1 MADEE
6 GPTEQELEAR
16 RRASAQDAAGDLA
29 RMGVDPRLLG
39 LDPVTSQHSGQPPA
53 TEPRPSQPPAPP
65 TPAAGEGAGG
75 GAGPGESAPG
85 ADQAP
90 PSAHG
95 DVVPLRPEFAGPAP
109 MPVGPPPPSTPPA
122 TPAINPALGPPP
134 GHYLAPP
141 TEPAPAP
148 QPASAAT
155 PYSATSAPV
164 EELLART
171 AAGKP
176 APSTSGRWMKAVT
189 FGLVT
194 PDAAETVGSERMLVG
209 ALRTRQAD
217 RRVVA
222 FNAGKGGVGATTV
235 AMGVAT
241 AFAALRDDPT
251 VLVDAHSGTASL
263 GQMLGVPAALTG
275 RDLVADADAEP
286 TVVPGGLRVVDG
298 CGWGTPLR
306 RADVP
311 PLLDRLGRDHVFT
324 LVDVGNDPGEAA
336 YAALAR
342 SDQTVIVTCAG
353 AWGLSSARVAAARL
367 RDVDTFAIDRAIYV
381 VVCTNDESYRKVHRE
396 VMQQLAQGPVRAVV
410 VPPDPELAAGQP
422 FDPGRVRP
430 ATREAMLEVAAAI
443 AVTSGVH

>member
-1 MADEE
+1 M
-6 GPTEQELEAR
+6 
-16 RRASAQDAAGDLA
+16 S
-29 RMGVDPRLLG
+29 
-39 LDPVTSQHSGQPPA
+39 
-53 TEPRPSQPPAPP
+53 
-65 TPAAGEGAGG
+65 
-75 GAGPGESAPG
+75 
-85 ADQAP
+85 
-90 PSAHG
+90 
-95 DVVPLRPEFAGPAP
+95 
-109 MPVGPPPPSTPPA
+109 
-122 TPAINPALGPPP
+122 PALGPPP
-134 GHYLAPP
+134 GQYFSPHYD
-141 TEPAPAP
+141 PAPAP
-148 QPASAAT
+148 PPSAAAAA
-155 PYSATSAPV
+155 PSATSGPV
-164 EELLART
+164 EALLART
-171 AAGKP
+171 AAGKA
-176 APSTSGRWMKAVT
+176 APNTSGRWVRAVT

-209 ALRTRQAD
+209 ALRTRQND

-222 FNAGKGGVGATTV
+222 FNAGKGGVGTTTV

-241 AFAALRDDPT
+241 AFAALREDAT

-275 RDLVADADAEP
+275 RDLVADADVDP
-286 TVVPGGLRVVDG
+286 TIVPGGLRVVDG

-311 PLLDRLGRDHVFT
+311 PLLDRLGRDHAFT

-410 VPPDPELAAGQP
+410 VPPDPELASGQP
-422 FDPGRVRP
+422 FDPSRVRP

-443 AVTSGVH
+443 AVTSGLH

>member
-6 GPTEQELEAR
+6 GPTERELEAR

-39 LDPVTSQHSGQPPA
+39 LDPVTSPPPAGQPPA
-53 TEPRPSQPPAPP
+53 TEPPATHPTDLSTPPG
-65 TPAAGEGAGG
+65 GERADGVAVPRDSVT
-75 GAGPGESAPG
+75 ATDQSSSAR
-85 ADQAP
+85 
-90 PSAHG
+90 G
-95 DVVPLRPEFAGPAP
+95 DVVPLRPEFAGPGP
-109 MPVGPPPPSTPPA
+109 MPVGSTPPSPYANPA
-122 TPAINPALGPPP
+122 TNPALGPPP
-134 GHYLAPP
+134 GRYLAPP
-141 TEPAPAP
+141 SEPAPAH
-148 QPASAAT
+148 PAPAAT

-171 AAGKP
+171 AASKP
-176 APSTSGRWMKAVT
+176 APNTSGRWMRAVT

-194 PDAAETVGSERMLVG
+194 PDSAETVGSERLLVG
-209 ALRTRQAD
+209 ALRTRQND

-222 FNAGKGGVGATTV
+222 FNAGKGGVGTTTV

-241 AFAALRDDPT
+241 AFAALREDPT

-311 PLLDRLGRDHVFT
+311 PLLDRLGRDHAFT

-410 VPPDPELAAGQP
+410 VPPDPDLAAGQP
-422 FDPGRVRP
+422 FDPSRVRP
-430 ATREAMLEVAAAI
+430 STREAMLEVAAAI

>member
-1 MADEE
+1 MTDEQD
-6 GPTEQELEAR
+6 GPTEEELEAR
-16 RRASAQDAAGDLA
+16 RRASAQDAAGDLS

-39 LDPVTSQHSGQPPA
+39 LDPVSAPPPPA
-53 TEPRPSQPPAPP
+53 GPDAASPSPAQ
-65 TPAAGEGAGG
+65 AGSG
-75 GAGPGESAPG
+75 GESPSDHG
-85 ADQAP
+85 A
-90 PSAHG
+90 
-95 DVVPLRPEFAGPAP
+95 VVPLRPEFADPASVPGGRPPQQPAP
-109 MPVGPPPPSTPPA
+109 PL
-122 TPAINPALGPPP
+122 NPALGPPP
-134 GHYLAPP
+134 GQYFSPHADS
-141 TEPAPAP
+141 APA
-148 QPASAAT
+148 T
-155 PYSATSAPV
+155 PPMAGQSRSVTSGPV
-164 EELLART
+164 ESLLART
-171 AAGKP
+171 TSGKT
-176 APSTSGRWMKAVT
+176 APSTSGRWVRAVT

-209 ALRTRQAD
+209 ALRTRQND

-222 FNAGKGGVGATTV
+222 FNAGKGGVGTTTV
-235 AMGVAT
+235 ALGVAT
-241 AFAALRDDPT
+241 AFAALREDPT

-275 RDLVADADAEP
+275 RDLVADTDAEP

-311 PLLDRLGRDHVFT
+311 PLLDRLGRDHAFT

-422 FDPGRVRP
+422 FDPSRVRP

-443 AVTSGVH
+443 AVTSGLH

>member
-1 MADEE
+1 MPDEE
-6 GPTEQELEAR
+6 DGPTGEELEAR

-39 LDPVTSQHSGQPPA
+39 LDPVSAPPPHHGPPPA
-53 TEPRPSQPPAPP
+53 EPTGPARPPDRSGGEAPSGHPAP
-65 TPAAGEGAGG
+65 GG
-75 GAGPGESAPG
+75 DPAPG
-85 ADQAP
+85 DR
-90 PSAHG
+90 G

-109 MPVGPPPPSTPPA
+109 THGGPSSTTPQSAGPPM
-122 TPAINPALGPPP
+122 NPALGPPP
-134 GHYLAPP
+134 GQYFMPPVESAPVP
-141 TEPAPAP
+141 PPAVPDP
-148 QPASAAT
+148 QA
-155 PYSATSAPV
+155 SATSAPV
-164 EELLART
+164 EALLART
-171 AAGKP
+171 AAAKP
-176 APSTSGRWMKAVT
+176 APNTSGRWVKAVT

-194 PDAAETVGSERMLVG
+194 PDAAETLGSERMLVG
-209 ALRTRQAD
+209 ALRTRQND

-222 FNAGKGGVGATTV
+222 FNAGKGGVGTTTV

-241 AFAALRDDPT
+241 AFAALREDPT

-275 RDLVADADAEP
+275 RDLVADAEVGP

-311 PLLDRLGRDHVFT
+311 PLLDRLGRDHTFT

-422 FDPGRVRP
+422 FDPSRVRP

-443 AVTSGVH
+443 AVTSGLH

>member
-1 MADEE
+1 MPDEQD
-6 GPTEQELEAR
+6 GPTEEELEAR
-16 RRASAQDAAGDLA
+16 RRASAQDAAGDLS

-39 LDPVTSQHSGQPPA
+39 LDPVSAPPQSA
-53 TEPRPSQPPAPP
+53 GSDAASPPAP
-65 TPAAGEGAGG
+65 TQDGSGGEAPSDHGA
-75 GAGPGESAPG
+75 
-85 ADQAP
+85 
-90 PSAHG
+90 
-95 DVVPLRPEFAGPAP
+95 VVPLRPEFADPASVPGGRPPQPAP
-109 MPVGPPPPSTPPA
+109 PMS
-122 TPAINPALGPPP
+122 PALGPPP
-134 GHYLAPP
+134 GQYFSPHADL
-141 TEPAPAP
+141 APAP
-148 QPASAAT
+148 PPMAEQSR
-155 PYSATSAPV
+155 SATSGPV
-164 EELLART
+164 ESLLART
-171 AAGKP
+171 SSGKA
-176 APSTSGRWMKAVT
+176 APSTSGRWVRAVT

-209 ALRTRQAD
+209 ALRTRQND

-222 FNAGKGGVGATTV
+222 FNAGKGGVGTTTV
-235 AMGVAT
+235 ALGVAT
-241 AFAALRDDPT
+241 AFAALREDPT

-275 RDLVADADAEP
+275 RDLVADTDAEP

-311 PLLDRLGRDHVFT
+311 PLLDRLGRDHAFT

-396 VMQQLAQGPVRAVV
+396 VMQQQAQGPVRAVV

-422 FDPGRVRP
+422 FDPSRVRP

-443 AVTSGVH
+443 AVTSGLH

>member
-1 MADEE
+1 MADEQD
-6 GPTEQELEAR
+6 GPTEEELEAR
-16 RRASAQDAAGDLA
+16 RRASAQDAAGDLS

-39 LDPVTSQHSGQPPA
+39 LDPVSAPPPPA
-53 TEPRPSQPPAPP
+53 GPEAASPPAP
-65 TPAAGEGAGG
+65 TQGGSGGEAPSDHGA
-75 GAGPGESAPG
+75 
-85 ADQAP
+85 
-90 PSAHG
+90 
-95 DVVPLRPEFAGPAP
+95 VVPLRPEFAGPASVP
-109 MPVGPPPPSTPPA
+109 GGRPPQQPAPSMS
-122 TPAINPALGPPP
+122 PALGPPP
-134 GHYLAPP
+134 GQYFSPHGD
-141 TEPAPAP
+141 PAPASP
-148 QPASAAT
+148 PMAEQPR
-155 PYSATSAPV
+155 SATVGPV
-164 EELLART
+164 ESLLART
-171 AAGKP
+171 TPGKA
-176 APSTSGRWMKAVT
+176 APSTSGRWVRAVT

-209 ALRTRQAD
+209 ALRTRQND

-222 FNAGKGGVGATTV
+222 FNAGKGGVGTTTV
-235 AMGVAT
+235 ALGVAT
-241 AFAALRDDPT
+241 AYAALRDDPT

-275 RDLVADADAEP
+275 RDLVADTDAEP

-311 PLLDRLGRDHVFT
+311 PLLDRLGRDHAFT

-422 FDPGRVRP
+422 FDPSRVRP

-443 AVTSGVH
+443 AVTSGLH

>member
-1 MADEE
+1 MTDEE
-6 GPTEQELEAR
+6 GPTQQELEAR
-16 RRASAQDAAGDLA
+16 RRASAQDAASDLA

-39 LDPVTSQHSGQPPA
+39 LDPVTSPPRAGQPPV
-53 TEPRPSQPPAPP
+53 TEPPPPSRPTEPS
-65 TPAAGEGAGG
+65 TPAGGEGAGG
-75 GAGPGESAPG
+75 VAGAREPTS
-85 ADQAP
+85 DR
-90 PSAHG
+90 G
-95 DVVPLRPEFAGPAP
+95 DVVPLRPEFAGPPP
-109 MPVGPPPPSTPPA
+109 MPAGPPSSSTPMYANPA
-122 TPAINPALGPPP
+122 TNPALGPPP
-134 GHYLAPP
+134 GQYLAPP
-141 TEPAPAP
+141 SEPAWQQQPAP
-148 QPASAAT
+148 AAT

-171 AAGKP
+171 AASKP
-176 APSTSGRWMKAVT
+176 APNTSGRWMRAVT

-194 PDAAETVGSERMLVG
+194 PDSAETVGSERMLVG
-209 ALRTRQAD
+209 ALRTRQND

-222 FNAGKGGVGATTV
+222 FNAGKGGVGTTTV

-241 AFAALRDDPT
+241 AFAALREDPT

-263 GQMLGVPAALTG
+263 GQMLGVPGALTG

-311 PLLDRLGRDHVFT
+311 PLLDRLGRDHTFT

-422 FDPGRVRP
+422 FDPSRVRP
-430 ATREAMLEVAAAI
+430 STREAMLEVAAAI

>member
-39 LDPVTSQHSGQPPA
+39 LDPVMSPPPA
-53 TEPRPSQPPAPP
+53 EQPPAPEP
-65 TPAAGEGAGG
+65 PPSHQPEPAAPATGEGVGG
-75 GAGPGESAPG
+75 PVAYGES
-85 ADQAP
+85 DQAP
-90 PSAHG
+90 RSDRG
-95 DVVPLRPEFAGPAP
+95 DVVPLRPEFAGPTP
-109 MPVGPPPPSTPPA
+109 MPVGPPSASTPPPSN
-122 TPAINPALGPPP
+122 PAMNPALGPPP

-141 TEPAPAP
+141 TQQAPAP
-148 QPASAAT
+148 QPAPAAS

-164 EELLART
+164 EEMLART

-176 APSTSGRWMKAVT
+176 APNTSGRWMKAVT

-222 FNAGKGGVGATTV
+222 FNAGKGGVGTTTV
-235 AMGVAT
+235 ALGVAT

-311 PLLDRLGRDHVFT
+311 PLLDRLGRDHAFT

-410 VPPDPELAAGQP
+410 VPPDPELATGQP
-422 FDPGRVRP
+422 FDPSRVRP
-430 ATREAMLEVAAAI
+430 TTREAMLEVAAAI

>member
-1 MADEE
+1 MPDEE
-6 GPTEQELEAR
+6 DGPTEEELEAR

-39 LDPVTSQHSGQPPA
+39 LDPVA
-53 TEPRPSQPPAPP
+53 APP
-65 TPAAGEGAGG
+65 PPPQPGRPPQQGPP
-75 GAGPGESAPG
+75 PGEPTPSARPPQSPGGEAPG
-85 ADQAP
+85 QQAP
-90 PSAHG
+90 GGDPARSDHG

-109 MPVGPPPPSTPPA
+109 VAGSTSPTGSA
-122 TPAINPALGPPP
+122 TSAPMSPALGPPP
-134 GHYLAPP
+134 GQYFSPQYD
-141 TEPAPAP
+141 PAPAP
-148 QPASAAT
+148 PAPAPT
-155 PYSATSAPV
+155 PSATSGPV
-164 EELLART
+164 EALLART
-171 AAGKP
+171 AAGKA
-176 APSTSGRWMKAVT
+176 APNTSGRWVRAVT

-209 ALRTRQAD
+209 ALRTRQND

-222 FNAGKGGVGATTV
+222 FNAGKGGVGTTTV

-241 AFAALRDDPT
+241 AFAALREDPT

-275 RDLVADADAEP
+275 RDLVADADAHP
-286 TVVPGGLRVVDG
+286 TIVPGGLRVVDG

-311 PLLDRLGRDHVFT
+311 PLLDRLGRDHAFT

-422 FDPGRVRP
+422 FDPSRVRP

-443 AVTSGVH
+443 AVTSGLH

>member
-1 MADEE
+1 MADEQD
-6 GPTEQELEAR
+6 GPTEEALEAR

-39 LDPVTSQHSGQPPA
+39 LDPVSTPPSPAGPPNQPPA
-53 TEPRPSQPPAPP
+53 ASPPAPSP
-65 TPAAGEGAGG
+65 DGSDGSAPG
-75 GAGPGESAPG
+75 GESAPSNHG
-85 ADQAP
+85 A
-90 PSAHG
+90 
-95 DVVPLRPEFAGPAP
+95 VVPLRPEFAAPAP
-109 MPVGPPPPSTPPA
+109 GHGGPQQPA
-122 TPAINPALGPPP
+122 PTMSPALGPPP
-134 GHYLAPP
+134 GQYFSPHN
-141 TEPAPAP
+141 EPAPPPPMAE
-148 QPASAAT
+148 QPR
-155 PYSATSAPV
+155 SATSGPV
-164 EELLART
+164 ESLLART
-171 AAGKP
+171 ASGKA
-176 APSTSGRWMKAVT
+176 APSTSGRWVKAVT
-189 FGLVT
+189 FGLMT

-209 ALRTRQAD
+209 ALRTRQND

-222 FNAGKGGVGATTV
+222 FNAGKGGVGTTTV
-235 AMGVAT
+235 ALGVAT
-241 AFAALRDDPT
+241 AFAALREDPT

-263 GQMLGVPAALTG
+263 GQMLGVPAALSG
-275 RDLVADADAEP
+275 RDLVADTDAEP
-286 TVVPGGLRVVDG
+286 TTVPGGLRVVDG

-311 PLLDRLGRDHVFT
+311 PLLDRLGRDHAFT

-381 VVCTNDESYRKVHRE
+381 VVCTNDEAYRKVHRE

-422 FDPGRVRP
+422 FDPSRVRP

-443 AVTSGVH
+443 AVTSGLH

>member
-1 MADEE
+1 MADDE

-16 RRASAQDAAGDLA
+16 RRASAQDAAGDLT

-39 LDPVTSQHSGQPPA
+39 LDPVSGPSGQQAEPPP
-53 TEPRPSQPPAPP
+53 TEPSQQQWGPPPGPGTARPQAPGYQGQGGEPAP
-65 TPAAGEGAGG
+65 
-75 GAGPGESAPG
+75 
-85 ADQAP
+85 
-90 PSAHG
+90 AHG

-109 MPVGPPPPSTPPA
+109 SDEAPQQEWAQQQQWAPQPPS
-122 TPAINPALGPPP
+122 PALGPPP
-134 GHYLAPP
+134 GQYLAPP
-141 TEPAPAP
+141 AEPVYYPPA
-148 QPASAAT
+148 QPEPT
-155 PYSATSAPV
+155 PSTTSGPV
-164 EELLART
+164 EAMLART

-176 APSTSGRWMKAVT
+176 TPSTSGRWVKAVT

-194 PDAAETVGSERMLVG
+194 PDAAESLGSERMLVG
-209 ALRTRQAD
+209 ALRTRQSE

-222 FNAGKGGVGATTV
+222 FNAGKGGVGTTTV
-235 AMGVAT
+235 ALGVAT

-275 RDLVADADAEP
+275 RDLVADADAYP
-286 TVVPGGLRVVDG
+286 TIVPGGLRVVDG

-311 PLLDRLGRDHVFT
+311 PLLDRLGRDHAFT

-422 FDPGRVRP
+422 FDPSRVRP

>member
-1 MADEE
+1 MPDEE
-6 GPTEQELEAR
+6 DGPTEEELEAR

-39 LDPVTSQHSGQPPA
+39 LDPVS
-53 TEPRPSQPPAPP
+53 APP
-65 TPAAGEGAGG
+65 THQGPPPAEPTGPARPQDRSGGEAPSGH
-75 GAGPGESAPG
+75 PAPG
-85 ADQAP
+85 GDQAP
-90 PSAHG
+90 GDRG

-109 MPVGPPPPSTPPA
+109 GPPVHGGPPASTPQSAGP
-122 TPAINPALGPPP
+122 PMNPALGPPP
-134 GHYLAPP
+134 GQYLTPP
-141 TEPAPAP
+141 AEPAPMP
-148 QPASAAT
+148 PPAVPDPRRWAN
-155 PYSATSAPV
+155 APV
-164 EELLART
+164 EALLART
-171 AAGKP
+171 ATAKP
-176 APSTSGRWMKAVT
+176 APNTSGRWVKAVT

-194 PDAAETVGSERMLVG
+194 PDAAETLGSERMLVG
-209 ALRTRQAD
+209 ALRTRQND

-222 FNAGKGGVGATTV
+222 FNAGKGGVGTTTV

-241 AFAALRDDPT
+241 AFAALREDPT

-275 RDLVADADAEP
+275 RDLVADAEAAP
-286 TVVPGGLRVVDG
+286 TIVPGGLRVVDG
-298 CGWGTPLR
+298 SGWGTPLR

-311 PLLDRLGRDHVFT
+311 PLLDRLGRDHTFT

-422 FDPGRVRP
+422 FDPSRVRP

-443 AVTSGVH
+443 AVTSGLH

>member
-1 MADEE
+1 VADEE
-6 GPTEQELEAR
+6 EGPSQEELEAR

-39 LDPVTSQHSGQPPA
+39 LN
-53 TEPRPSQPPAPP
+53 PSAPP
-65 TPAAGEGAGG
+65 PVG
-75 GAGPGESAPG
+75 
-85 ADQAP
+85 P
-90 PSAHG
+90 PSAAPPPVGPPPQGPPPTDPPPSGGPPQTAPGGYDHRPAEGPAGPSG
-95 DVVPLRPEFAGPAP
+95 DVVPLRPEFAGP
-109 MPVGPPPPSTPPA
+109 PVAMSPS
-122 TPAINPALGPPP
+122 PALGPPP
-134 GHYLAPP
+134 GQMAS
-141 TEPAPAP
+141 AP
-148 QPASAAT
+148 QQYVPQQPMTA
-155 PYSATSAPV
+155 PSATSGPV
-164 EELLART
+164 EDLLART
-171 AAGKP
+171 AVAKP
-176 APSTSGRWMKAVT
+176 APNSSGRWMRAVT

-194 PDAAETVGSERMLVG
+194 PDAAESAGSERMLVG
-209 ALRTRQAD
+209 ALRTRQSD
-217 RRVVA
+217 RRIVA
-222 FNAGKGGVGATTV
+222 FNAGKGGVGTTTV
-235 AMGVAT
+235 ALGVAT
-241 AFAALRDDPT
+241 AFAALREDPT
-251 VLVDAHSGTASL
+251 ALVDAHSGTASL
-263 GQMLGVPAALTG
+263 AQMLGTTSALTG

-311 PLLDRLGRDHVFT
+311 PLLDRLGRDNTFT

-367 RDVDTFAIDRAIYV
+367 RDIDTFAIDRAIYV

-396 VMQQLAQGPVRAVV
+396 VMHQLAQGPVRAVV

-422 FDPGRVRP
+422 FDPSRVRP

-443 AVTSGVH
+443 AVTSGVR

>member
-1 MADEE
+1 M
-6 GPTEQELEAR
+6 
-16 RRASAQDAAGDLA
+16 
-29 RMGVDPRLLG
+29 
-39 LDPVTSQHSGQPPA
+39 
-53 TEPRPSQPPAPP
+53 
-65 TPAAGEGAGG
+65 
-75 GAGPGESAPG
+75 
-85 ADQAP
+85 
-90 PSAHG
+90 
-95 DVVPLRPEFAGPAP
+95 
-109 MPVGPPPPSTPPA
+109 
-122 TPAINPALGPPP
+122 NPALGPPP
-134 GHYLAPP
+134 GQYFAPP
-141 TEPAPAP
+141 AEPAPMSPPAVPDP
-148 QPASAAT
+148 QRSAN
-155 PYSATSAPV
+155 APV
-164 EELLART
+164 EALLART
-171 AAGKP
+171 AAAKP
-176 APSTSGRWMKAVT
+176 APNTSGRWVKAVT

-194 PDAAETVGSERMLVG
+194 PDAAETLGSERMLVG
-209 ALRTRQAD
+209 ALRTRQND

-222 FNAGKGGVGATTV
+222 FNAGKGGVGTTTV

-241 AFAALRDDPT
+241 AFAALREDPT

-275 RDLVADADAEP
+275 RDLVADAEAGP
-286 TVVPGGLRVVDG
+286 TIVPGGLRVVDG
-298 CGWGTPLR
+298 SGWGTPLR

-311 PLLDRLGRDHVFT
+311 PLLDRLGRDHTFT

-396 VMQQLAQGPVRAVV
+396 VMQRLAQGPVRAVV

-422 FDPGRVRP
+422 FDPSRVRP

-443 AVTSGVH
+443 AVTSGLH

>member
-1 MADEE
+1 MADDQD
-6 GPTEQELEAR
+6 GPTDEELEAR

-39 LDPVTSQHSGQPPA
+39 LDPVSAPPPPA
-53 TEPRPSQPPAPP
+53 GPDGASAPAPDRAGSGDEA
-65 TPAAGEGAGG
+65 PADHGA
-75 GAGPGESAPG
+75 
-85 ADQAP
+85 
-90 PSAHG
+90 
-95 DVVPLRPEFAGPAP
+95 VVPLRPEFADPTAMAG
-109 MPVGPPPPSTPPA
+109 GPPSQSTPSTS
-122 TPAINPALGPPP
+122 PALGPPP
-134 GHYLAPP
+134 GQYFSPYAAPAAAPP
-141 TEPAPAP
+141 MAEQP
-148 QPASAAT
+148 QS
-155 PYSATSAPV
+155 STSGPV
-164 EELLART
+164 ESLLART
-171 AAGKP
+171 TSGKA
-176 APSTSGRWMKAVT
+176 APSTSGRWVRAVT
-189 FGLVT
+189 FGLMT
-194 PDAAETVGSERMLVG
+194 PDAAETVGSERLLVG
-209 ALRTRQAD
+209 ALRTRQND

-222 FNAGKGGVGATTV
+222 FNAGKGGVGTTTV
-235 AMGVAT
+235 ALGVAT
-241 AFAALRDDPT
+241 AFAALREDPT

-311 PLLDRLGRDHVFT
+311 PLLDRLGRDHAFT

-410 VPPDPELAAGQP
+410 VPPDPELASGQP
-422 FDPGRVRP
+422 FDPSRVRP

-443 AVTSGVH
+443 AVTSGLH

>member
-1 MADEE
+1 MADDE

-39 LDPVTSQHSGQPPA
+39 LDPVSGPPGQQSGPPPPESPQYPTGPQDPSYGPGA
-53 TEPRPSQPPAPP
+53 TGPESPAPP
-65 TPAAGEGAGG
+65 GQSGE
-75 GAGPGESAPG
+75 PGSTAR
-85 ADQAP
+85 
-90 PSAHG
+90 G
-95 DVVPLRPEFAGPAP
+95 DVVPLRPEFAGPTP
-109 MPVGPPPPSTPPA
+109 TPIGPPPSTPPM
-122 TPAINPALGPPP
+122 NPALGPPP
-134 GHYLAPP
+134 GQYLAPQAEQAYSP
-141 TEPAPAP
+141 PAPP
-148 QPASAAT
+148 EP
-155 PYSATSAPV
+155 PPSATSAPV
-164 EELLART
+164 EAMLART
-171 AAGKP
+171 AASKP
-176 APSTSGRWMKAVT
+176 APSTSGRWVKAVT
-189 FGLVT
+189 LGLVT
-194 PDAAETVGSERMLVG
+194 PDAAESVGSERMLVG
-209 ALRTRQAD
+209 ALRTRQSE

-222 FNAGKGGVGATTV
+222 FNAGKGGVGTTTV
-235 AMGVAT
+235 ALGVAT
-241 AFAALRDDPT
+241 AFAALREDPT

-275 RDLVADADAEP
+275 RDLVADADAQP
-286 TVVPGGLRVVDG
+286 TIVPGGLRVVDG

-311 PLLDRLGRDHVFT
+311 PLLDRLGRDHAFT

-422 FDPGRVRP
+422 FDPSRVRP